1 MNNNSDLI
9 IRQATL
15 DDIDFI
21 IETIVESDKSSSSVV
36 SACNIFRLSLVDYK
50 ELLREILSLDF
61 PNNEYSLSGFLVA
74 EINNRLIGALGSW
87 IEGADGTSNAI
98 YKSNLILNFI
108 DSEKL
113 SHLKEEATLIN
124 CLSFS
129 RIFGTIQLEYG
140 YVLPEYRRKGIFSKL
155 IIESIIKLANPK
167 LPPAAQTIVY
177 TDNKQSFFSF
187 RKLCFYV
194 KEEKFTKDGRIFDYF
209 AYNSKVMLE
218 LQSQCVN
225 RLLDIETAKKN
236 RSINKSQIQISI

>member
-1 MNNNSDLI
+1 MTDFSDLI
-9 IRQATL
+9 IRKATL
-15 DDIDFI
+15 NDIDFI
-21 IETIVESDKSSSSVV
+21 IETIIESDKSSSTIV
-36 SACNIFRLSLVDYK
+36 SACNIFKLSLNEYK
-50 ELLREILSLDF
+50 ELLREILELDF

-74 EINNRLIGALGSW
+74 EINGKPAGALGSW
-87 IEGADGTSNAI
+87 IEGIDGTSNAI

-140 YVLPEYRRKGIFSKL
+140 YVIPEFRRKGVFTKL
-155 IIESIIKLANPK
+155 IIKSIIKLANPK

-194 KEEKFTKDGRIFDYF
+194 KEEKFTKDNRIFDYF
-209 AYNSKVMLE
+209 AFNSKVMLE
-218 LQSQCVN
+218 LSAQCVN
-225 RLLDIETAKKN
+225 RLLEIETADRNISQNEKQ
-236 RSINKSQIQISI
+236 NKTSV